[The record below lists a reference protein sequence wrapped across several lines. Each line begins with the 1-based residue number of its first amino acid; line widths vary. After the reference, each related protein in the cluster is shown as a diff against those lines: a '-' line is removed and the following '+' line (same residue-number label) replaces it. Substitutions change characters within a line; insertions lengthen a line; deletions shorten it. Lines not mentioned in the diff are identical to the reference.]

1 VFFAAQAIVPQM
13 RELGYG
19 SIVNMSSVSWMR
31 GIRRYRRR
39 HRLFRQHREISVGQD
54 ISPKDG
60 VSASQRSQ
68 LAVSTASCPH
78 GEGLPLPK
86 MLKKAILASRLPGIW
101 GMSAKKG
108 G

>member
-1 VFFAAQAIVPQM
+1 M
-13 RELGYG
+13 
-19 SIVNMSSVSWMR
+19 MSAGVADDV
-31 GIRRYRRR
+31 
-39 HRLFRQHREISVGQD
+39 RQWQRCVLIQ
-54 ISPKDG
+54 PKDG

-101 GMSAKKG
+101 GMSAEKG